1 MAGTVAG
8 ASRAREFRMI
18 IGEGWVGCKRYN
30 SSMSNTVKIA
40 VAQLNCVLGDLSGN
54 AAKILD
60 WATRAKA
67 AGAQVLLTPELSLC
81 GYPPEDLLLR
91 DGFFRDCAATLEQL
105 AAALPAIA
113 VVVGHPQLADGR
125 RYNAASVLQDGRI
138 AATYRKR
145 NLPNYTVF
153 DEDRYFESGSEPVV
167 FAVNGVRLGLNIC
180 EDLWGEQGPVEAGAS
195 PARRGAGRSGSTW
208 RADAP
213 RLARAAGAEVLLV
226 LNASPYHTHQHASR
240 LAVARNRAL
249 ENGLAIV
256 YANLVGGQD
265 ELVFDGASFA
275 LDARGETTRQLPYF
289 EEALDYIDVVDG
301 VPQPGSRAEDLC
313 LETAVYR
320 ALCLGVRDYLGKNG
334 FPGAILGLSGG
345 VDSALTLAIACDAL
359 GADKVRAVMMPSQ
372 YTADISWLDSRDM
385 VKRLGVRYDEIA
397 IRPIFDTFL
406 AALAGEFKG
415 QPIDATEENLQARI
429 RGTLLMALSNKFG
442 SIVLTTG
449 NKSEMAVGY
458 STLYGDMA
466 GGFAVIKDVAKTL
479 VYRLCE
485 YRNGLGEVIP
495 QRIIE
500 RAPSA
505 ELRPDQT
512 DQDSLPPYS
521 VLDAIMS
528 AYMEQ
533 NLSPA
538 EIVAGG
544 QRVEDVVR
552 VVGLIKRN
560 EYKRRQAPVGI
571 RITQRGF
578 GKDWRYP
585 ITSRYREK
593 LDDC

>member
-1 MAGTVAG
+1 
-8 ASRAREFRMI
+8 
-18 IGEGWVGCKRYN
+18 
-30 SSMSNTVKIA
+30 MSNSVKIA
-40 VAQLNCVLGDLSGN
+40 VAQINCVLGDLSGN
-54 AAKILD
+54 CAKIQD
-60 WATRAKA
+60 CAVRALA

-91 DGFFRDCAATLEQL
+91 EGFFRDCAAALEEL
-105 AAALPAIA
+105 AAALPRIK
-113 VVVGHPQLADGR
+113 VIVGHPQLDGGR
-125 RYNAASVLQDGRI
+125 RYNAASLLQDGRI

-153 DEDRYFESGSEPVV
+153 DEDRYFEPGNEPVV
-167 FAVNGVRLGLNIC
+167 FEVNGIGLGINIC

-195 PARRGAGRSGSTW
+195 PALRGAEASRSSKAW
-208 RADAP
+208 HADAP
-213 RLARAAGAEVLLV
+213 RLARAAGAQVLLV

-275 LDARGETTRQLPYF
+275 LDARGETTHQLPFF
-289 EEALDYIDVVDG
+289 EEALDYIDIAGG
-301 VPQPGSRAEDLC
+301 VPQRGSRAEALS
-313 LETAVYR
+313 LEASVYR

-385 VKRLGVRYDEIA
+385 VKRLGVRYDEIP
-397 IRPIFDTFL
+397 IKPIFDGFL
-406 AALAGEFKG
+406 SALAGEFKG
-415 QPIDATEENLQARI
+415 QPADATEENLQARI

-479 VYRLCE
+479 VYRLCD
-485 YRNGLGEVIP
+485 YRNSLGEAIP

-512 DQDSLPPYS
+512 DQDSLPPYAA
-521 VLDAIMS
+521 LDAIMS

-593 LDDC
+593 LDGC

>member
-1 MAGTVAG
+1 
-8 ASRAREFRMI
+8 
-18 IGEGWVGCKRYN
+18 
-30 SSMSNTVKIA
+30 MSKAIRIA
-40 VAQLNCVLGDLSGN
+40 VAQIDCVLGDLSGN
-54 AAKILD
+54 AARIRD
-60 WATRAKA
+60 CATRAKA
-67 AGAQVLLTPELSLC
+67 AGAQILLTPELSLC

-91 DGFFRDCAATLEQL
+91 DGFFRDCAAALDEL
-105 AAALPAIA
+105 AAALPAIR
-113 VVVGHPQLADGR
+113 VIVGHPQLAGGR
-125 RYNAASVLQDGRI
+125 RYNAASLLQDGRI

-153 DEDRYFESGSEPVV
+153 DEERYFEPGSEPVV
-167 FAVNGVRLGLNIC
+167 FEVNGVRLGINIC

-195 PARRGAGRSGSTW
+195 AAGGAVAGPQRKVW

-213 RLARAAGAEVLLV
+213 RSARAAGAQVLLV
-226 LNASPYHTHQHASR
+226 LNASPYHTRQHESR
-240 LAVARNRAL
+240 LAVARNRAA
-249 ENGLAIV
+249 ETGLAVV

-275 LDARGETTRQLPYF
+275 LDARGETTHQLPFF
-289 EEALDYIDVVDG
+289 EEALDYIDIVDG
-301 VPQPGSRAEDLC
+301 VPQPGSRAQDLS
-313 LETAVYR
+313 LEAAVYR

-345 VDSALTLAIACDAL
+345 IDSALTLAIACDAL

-372 YTADISWLDSRDM
+372 YTADISWLDSREM
-385 VKRLGVRYDEIA
+385 VTRLGVRYDEIP
-397 IRPIFDTFL
+397 IRPVFDAFL
-406 AALAGEFKG
+406 ATLESEFKG
-415 QPIDATEENLQARI
+415 READATEENLQARI

-466 GGFAVIKDVAKTL
+466 GGFAAIKDVAKTL
-479 VYRLCE
+479 VYRLSE
-485 YRNGLGEVIP
+485 YRNSLGEVIP
-495 QRIIE
+495 RRIID

-505 ELRPDQT
+505 ELRANQT
-512 DQDSLPPYS
+512 DQDSLPPYA

-544 QRVEDVVR
+544 QREEDVQR

-593 LDDC
+593 FGG